1 MEKVIEGKSDYIFS
15 YMDRLF
21 DQGKTAWVVVTGMSM
36 YPFLRENLDM
46 VELTTAGFSSIK
58 KGDIVLIQ
66 RLNGEFVL
74 HRVIKKNPS
83 NLYIIGDAQQW
94 LEGPILENQLK
105 AIVINIRKGNK
116 IISCNNRLLKALVC
130 LWFIARPIRNRLIQI
145 IRYVGQMWI
154 FRRH

>member
-1 MEKVIEGKSDYIFS
+1 VEKVIEGKSYYIFS

-46 VELTTAGFSSIK
+46 VELTRASFPSIK

-74 HRVIKKNPS
+74 HRVMKKNPS

-105 AIVINIRKGNK
+105 AIVINIRRDNK
-116 IISCNNRLLKALVC
+116 MISCNNRLLNALVC

-145 IRYVGQMWI
+145 IRYVG
-154 FRRH
+154 H

>member
-1 MEKVIEGKSDYIFS
+1 MKKVIEGKSDYIFS
-15 YMDRLF
+15 YMNRLF

-46 VELTTAGFSSIK
+46 VELTRAGFSRIK

-94 LEGPILENQLK
+94 LEGPILENQLM
-105 AIVINIRKGNK
+105 AIAINIRRDNK
-116 IISCNNRLLKALVC
+116 IVSCNNRLLKALVC

-145 IRYVGQMWI
+145 IRYIGRMRIVC
-154 FRRH
+154 RY